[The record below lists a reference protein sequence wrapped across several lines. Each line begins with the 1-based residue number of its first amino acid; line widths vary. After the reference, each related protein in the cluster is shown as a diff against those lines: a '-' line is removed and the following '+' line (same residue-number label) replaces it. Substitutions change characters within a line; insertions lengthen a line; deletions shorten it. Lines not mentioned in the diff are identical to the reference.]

1 MTDASS
7 ITHAFSPTEVHVNDG
22 SPTGSSELCDT
33 LAATAAARGLEGMFA
48 ELTASLAT
56 RKRWHSLF
64 DARLMEAR
72 AALGLPLAGDS
83 RAIPAEKQ
91 AALEAKSLEACRE
104 VGWPLVDEGKV
115 AAGWMYLRAAV
126 EPEEM
131 GRRMAALAERVDV
144 AAPGTTDDQPA
155 TDDSPDAAQADETIQ
170 EIIHVALW
178 EGADPALGLKLLLS
192 RNGTC
197 NTITA
202 YEQAVSRLPAARQ
215 RPAADLLVAHL
226 HREVLASLVHDLHR
240 RGIPV
245 EPGPDASLTGVLESA
260 GGLKD
265 DPAVHVDVSHL
276 QSVLRIARVCTD
288 HVTLRRAWELASYA
302 CRLPKET
309 VYAGEPPF
317 ENVGESSRLFYGAQL
332 GIEVEPAIAFFRK
345 AAVLAKVEQAGS
357 LPGDVLVLLL
367 WRLARPAEALHA
379 ALDRPRDDAGPSL
392 LQATGM
398 LPSLVEMA
406 AASGDWRPLRK
417 ACKEHGDEITFAA
430 TLAAEH
436 ACA

>member
-1 MTDASS
+1 MNA
-7 ITHAFSPTEVHVNDG
+7 DG
-22 SPTGSSELCDT
+22 PDQPSEICDSLRT
-33 LAATAAARGLEGMFA
+33 TATTRGLDAMFA
-48 ELTASLAT
+48 ELAASLVA

-64 DARLMEAR
+64 DARLMQAR

-83 RAIPAEKQ
+83 RPIPAEKQ

-104 VGWPLVDEGKV
+104 AGWPLVEEGKV
-115 AAGWMYLRAAV
+115 AAGWMYLRAAA
-126 EPEEM
+126 EPEEVGKRLGVLADGLLGAADGAPDD
-131 GRRMAALAERVDV
+131 GR
-144 AAPGTTDDQPA
+144 
-155 TDDSPDAAQADETIQ
+155 ADESLQ

-178 EGADPALGLKLLLS
+178 EGVDPALGLKLLLS

-226 HREVLASLVHDLHR
+226 HREVLASLLHDLHR

-245 EPGPDASLTGVLESA
+245 ELEPEATIPAVLQAA
-260 GGLKD
+260 GGMAD

-288 HVTLRRAWELASYA
+288 PATLRRAWELSSYA
-302 CRLPKET
+302 CRLPQET
-309 VYAGEPPF
+309 VYPGEPPF
-317 ENVGESSRLFYGAQL
+317 EEVGKASRLFYGAQL
-332 GIEVEPAIAFFRK
+332 GIHADEAVAFFRK
-345 AAVLAKVEQAGS
+345 AAVMAKVEQAGS

-367 WRLARPAEALHA
+367 WRLGRPAEALHA
-379 ALDRPRDDAGPSL
+379 ALDRPRDDVGPSL

-398 LPSLVEMA
+398 LPSLVELA
-406 AASGDWRPLRK
+406 AASGDWTTLRE
-417 ACKEHGDEITFAA
+417 ACKTHGDEITYAA

-436 ACA
+436 AGS

>member
-1 MTDASS
+1 
-7 ITHAFSPTEVHVNDG
+7 VNDG
-22 SPTGSSELCDT
+22 SPTGSSELCDA
-33 LAATAAARGLEGMFA
+33 LAATAATRGLEGMFA
-48 ELTASLAT
+48 ELTASLAA
-56 RKRWHSLF
+56 RQRWHSLF

-83 RAIPAEKQ
+83 RTIPAEKQ

-104 VGWPLVDEGKV
+104 VGWPLVAEGKV

-131 GRRMAALAERVDV
+131 GRRMATLAERFERP
-144 AAPGTTDDQPA
+144 AATNDAPTADDEQG
-155 TDDSPDAAQADETIQ
+155 DETLQ

-178 EGADPALGLKLLLS
+178 EGVDPALGLKLLLA

-215 RPAADLLVAHL
+215 RAAADLLVAHL

-245 EPGPDASLTGVLESA
+245 EPGPDASLTGVLEAA

-288 HVTLRRAWELASYA
+288 HVSLRRAWELASYA
-302 CRLPKET
+302 CRLPKES
-309 VYAGEPPF
+309 VYPGEPPF
-317 ENVGESSRLFYGAQL
+317 ENVGEASRLFYGAQL
-332 GIEVEPAIAFFRK
+332 GVEVEPAIAFFRK

-367 WRLARPAEALHA
+367 WRLSRPAEALHA

-406 AASGDWRPLRK
+406 TASGDFGPLRK
-417 ACKEHGDEITFAA
+417 ACREHGDEITFAA

-436 ACA
+436 AGG